1 MLFASSCVEWYISQ
15 YACFLTSLVV
25 VPVHSSTSTSSLAHI
40 FSICKPSC
48 IITSKNLRHPV
59 ELAFHLSSAS
69 FKKTPLL
76 VLINDCPDSY
86 ALRKE
91 EEQDA
96 QAMADEGVERPITL
110 AFETVLRG
118 GTVLKPRL
126 PRDSSSGNDMV
137 MLLPTSGTSGLPKLT
152 IITNS
157 MLLAQ
162 CRPPDFGVD
171 LVMLSF
177 EPLRQSL
184 DVLAKGGS
192 IGVYSGTLERL
203 LVRDSLPLQDM
214 LYGLI
219 KGLY

>member
-1 MLFASSCVEWYISQ
+1 M
-15 YACFLTSLVV
+15 
-25 VPVHSSTSTSSLAHI
+25 H
-40 FSICKPSC
+40 
-48 IITSKNLRHPV
+48 LRHPV

-118 GTVLKPRL
+118 GTVLKPRE
-126 PRDSSSGNDMV
+126 SSTGNDIV

-192 IGVYSGTLERL
+192 IGVYSGTFERL
-203 LVRDSLPLQDM
+203 LVRDSLPIQDI

-219 KGLY
+219 KRRY